1 MIQVLLVTGGLHK
14 PGGTSTN
21 LDSTEILQSGAKSWR
36 TLTTAKLPT
45 PRYGLHAG
53 TAQNTIF
60 LFGKNCLNVL

>member
-1 MIQVLLVTGGLHK
+1 MIQVLLVTGGLHY
-14 PGGTSTN
+14 PGETYTN

-36 TLTTAKLPT
+36 TLTTARLTT
-45 PRYGLHAG
+45 PRSGLRAG